1 MFGYRVWPG
10 IVIGSFLVNL
20 SVSVDTTSAV
30 SIAKSLSIAL
40 SIGLGSACQAI
51 LGALLIRRAV
61 ARPIALDQDWDVLK
75 FLLLGGPVSCLL
87 NATWGSTT
95 LLIADLVTIA
105 AFPFTWWT
113 WWVGDTIG
121 VLILSQLTI
130 IGLGKPRELWER
142 RMVSVAVPL
151 AIAFA
156 ACVTVFYYMSEAE
169 QHRIRLEFEKRA
181 ESVAD
186 TLRHRVGSYL
196 EVVQSITRFY
206 DSSEIVTRQGFQSF
220 VAQSLTRY
228 QGIQALEWIP
238 RVSNSDR
245 ETYEEAA
252 RRDGFSDFQI
262 TERAEGGQIIRA
274 GQRDEYYPVYF
285 VEPYQEN
292 EKAVGFDLAS
302 NPSRRAALI
311 AARDTGQLVAT
322 ARITL
327 VQESGR
333 QFGFLVF
340 APVYEAGM
348 AHDTVEARG
357 QLLYGYGL
365 GVFRIGD
372 MVERAL
378 ASVNVEGMEF
388 RLLDVSA
395 APALRLL
402 YANPGSAQESA
413 SARSDDSP
421 PETNALY
428 WVSSIEV
435 GGRTWEAHISPTL
448 AYMTAQRTWN
458 AWIVLAGGLLF
469 TGLLGAFLSGPE
481 PARSVATLHHC
492 SHRQPGV
499 LAALAAAQD
508 ARAVFKVDRLSRRA
522 AVRAGKAVSP
532 AGFLQ
537 VGGAGRIIGE
547 KSLELG

>member
-130 IGLGKPRELWER
+130 IGLGKPRELWES

-220 VAQSLTRY
+220 VAHR
-228 QGIQALEWIP
+228 
-238 RVSNSDR
+238 
-245 ETYEEAA
+245 
-252 RRDGFSDFQI
+252 
-262 TERAEGGQIIRA
+262 RA
-274 GQRDEYYPVYF
+274 G
-285 VEPYQEN
+285 
-292 EKAVGFDLAS
+292 
-302 NPSRRAALI
+302 I
-311 AARDTGQLVAT
+311 A
-322 ARITL
+322 
-327 VQESGR
+327 
-333 QFGFLVF
+333 
-340 APVYEAGM
+340 
-348 AHDTVEARG
+348 
-357 QLLYGYGL
+357 
-365 GVFRIGD
+365 
-372 MVERAL
+372 
-378 ASVNVEGMEF
+378 
-388 RLLDVSA
+388 
-395 APALRLL
+395 
-402 YANPGSAQESA
+402 
-413 SARSDDSP
+413 
-421 PETNALY
+421 
-428 WVSSIEV
+428 
-435 GGRTWEAHISPTL
+435 
-448 AYMTAQRTWN
+448 
-458 AWIVLAGGLLF
+458 
-469 TGLLGAFLSGPE
+469 
-481 PARSVATLHHC
+481 
-492 SHRQPGV
+492 
-499 LAALAAAQD
+499 
-508 ARAVFKVDRLSRRA
+508 DRY
-522 AVRAGKAVSP
+522 
-532 AGFLQ
+532 
-537 VGGAGRIIGE
+537 
-547 KSLELG
+547 